1 MALVK
6 FGGKKLSIQGVKMQ
20 TLRTNGKYQD
30 SLFRVIFGREE
41 HKHWLLSLYNALN
54 DSHYENVDDLTLT
67 TIDDVVYLKMKN
79 DVSFLIDSQM
89 NLFEHQST
97 WNPNMPLRGLFY
109 FSQLYQ
115 EHLSSRQISLFTS
128 ALRKIPT
135 PQFVVFYT
143 GEKKLPDRTILKLSD
158 AFEVPCKEGEFEWTC
173 SVINLNPNHN
183 KALQKNCK
191 PLYDYSRFVEK
202 VKVNKNSG
210 MPLEKAA
217 DTAVD
222 WAISE
227 NLLDGLFRRER
238 SQIMGFYLAEFDQE
252 VYKKNVYQDG
262 YNDGVEEGARDTKIA
277 DARSL
282 LQMNVLSPEQIALAL
297 RLPFEEVQALK
308 NEL

>member
-1 MALVK
+1 MLQLK
-6 FGGKKLSIQGVKMQ
+6 
-20 TLRTNGKYQD
+20 TNRKYQD

-41 HKHWLLSLYNALN
+41 HKHWLLELYNALN
-54 DSHYENVDDLTLT
+54 NSNHQNLDDLTLT
-67 TIDDVVYLKMKN
+67 TIDDVVYIKMKN

-97 WNPNMPLRGLFY
+97 FNPNLPLRGLFY

-143 GEKKLPDRTILKLSD
+143 GDKILPDRSVLKLSE

-252 VYKKNVYQDG
+252 VYEKNVYQDG
-262 YNDGVEEGARDTKIA
+262 YNDGVTEGREEGARETKITA
-277 DARSL
+277 ARNL
-282 LQMNVLSPEQIALAL
+282 LRMNVLSPEQIARAQG
-297 RLPFEEVQALK
+297 LPLEEVVALK
-308 NEL
+308 NESQL